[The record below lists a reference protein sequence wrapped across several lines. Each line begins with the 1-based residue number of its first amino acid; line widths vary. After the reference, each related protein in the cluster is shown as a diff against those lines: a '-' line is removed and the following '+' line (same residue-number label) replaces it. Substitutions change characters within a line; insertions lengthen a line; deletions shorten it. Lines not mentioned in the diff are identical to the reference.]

1 MIVFYLSI
9 GTYLDHLRT
18 TVVYTSVRIFFSV
31 DASKGIE
38 VAGIVVEMENGS
50 VSLKCPVCYNKQTCN
65 PSE

>member
-1 MIVFYLSI
+1 MYNCSVHI
-9 GTYLDHLRT
+9 GK
-18 TVVYTSVRIFFSV
+18 IFFSV

-38 VAGIVVEMENGS
+38 VEGIVVEMVNGS